1 MNLQD
6 VAPWYDLS
14 GKTAVITGG
23 TGVLDGEMACA
34 LVGCGANVAVLD
46 RNPNLPDELEKPI
59 DAGPGSYMVAYADV
73 LQRDLLE
80 TAVNI
85 VKSVRSTR

>member
-34 LVGCGANVAVLD
+34 
-46 RNPNLPDELEKPI
+46 
-59 DAGPGSYMVAYADV
+59 
-73 LQRDLLE
+73 
-80 TAVNI
+80 
-85 VKSVRSTR
+85 